1 MKKILFLLLVVI
13 GFCRCSDSHLPDVSG
28 IKMDIAIQR
37 FDHDFFALDTNHLLQ
52 SMENLQK
59 KYPYFFS
66 DFVQN
71 IVIAGPVDT
80 SLDLSTA
87 MAQYLHNTRPIY
99 EAIKDDYKSLSKLEK
114 ELKQGFRYLK
124 YYYPE
129 YKTPIVTTYV
139 GLIGDPSIALTKDA
153 LAIGLQMYAGKDF
166 GAYNTLDAQ
175 QAFPQYIS
183 RRFDGAYIAANCFQ
197 NLITDIYPD
206 NTKGKPLIQKMI
218 ERGKQW
224 YFLDKLLPGT
234 ADSLK
239 TGYTSAQIDWCK
251 KNEAIIWS
259 TLSKNTDLYST
270 DPITIQNYLGE
281 SPKTEGM
288 PDASPGNIGQ
298 WIGWQIVQVYAE
310 KNSQLNLKQLLATDA
325 GKIFQEAK
333 YKPR

>member
-1 MKKILFLLLVVI
+1 MKKLFFTLVVVM
-13 GFCRCSDSHLPDVSG
+13 CLSACSDDQLPDVSG
-28 IKMDIAIQR
+28 IKMDLAIQR
-37 FDHDFFALDTNHLLQ
+37 FDKDFFSVDTNNILQ
-52 SMENLQK
+52 SMESLQK

-71 IVIAGPVDT
+71 IIIAGPVDT
-80 SLDLSTA
+80 SMDLPMA
-87 MAQYLHNTRPIY
+87 MAQYLRNTRPIY
-99 EAIKDDYKSLSKLEK
+99 DAIKTDYKDLSKLEK

-124 YYYPE
+124 HYYPE
-129 YKTPIVTTYV
+129 YQIPKVITYV
-139 GLIGDPSIALTKDA
+139 GLIGDPSVALTKDA

-183 RRFDGAYIAANCFQ
+183 RRFDASYITANCFQ
-197 NLITDIYPD
+197 SLITDIYPD

-224 YFLDKLLPGT
+224 YFLDKLLPGM

-239 TGYTSAQIDWCK
+239 TGYTRSQMEWCK

-259 TLSKNTDLYST
+259 MLAKNTDLYST
-270 DPITIQNYLGE
+270 DPLTIQTFLGE

-298 WIGWQIVQVYAE
+298 WIGWQIVQVYAR
-310 KNSQLNLKQLLATDA
+310 KNSQLSLKQILATDA